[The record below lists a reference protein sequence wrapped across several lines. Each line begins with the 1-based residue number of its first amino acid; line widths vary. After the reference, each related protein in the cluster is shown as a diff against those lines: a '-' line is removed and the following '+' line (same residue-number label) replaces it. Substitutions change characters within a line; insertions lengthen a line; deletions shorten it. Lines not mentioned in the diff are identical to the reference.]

1 MFNIQK
7 YLEKFS
13 KNLKT
18 TESDTQEIIETIER
32 ETNIRLNNSEIE
44 IKNNII
50 YTKTNP
56 SIKNKIFIFKNKIIE
71 SLSKNLNIIDIK

>member
-13 KNLKT
+13 ENLKT
-18 TESDTQEIIETIER
+18 TELDIEQIIEIIER
-32 ETNIRLNNSEIE
+32 ETNIHLNKTEIE

-56 SIKNKIFIFKNKIIE
+56 SVKNKIFIFKNKIIE
-71 SLSKNLNIIDIK
+71 SLSKKLNIVDIK